1 MLPVCMQLLCDVI
14 AAAMGHTIHWCLL
27 ARQGRD
33 KIVETLFE
41 DYVQANEDWMRS
53 ALLVQLTQSSTQRR
67 RGKHVMMPFR
77 DVRSKFGAAL
87 AQQILADKKALQ
99 NNKSPADP
107 NTYFMAHPE
116 AKDDEES
123 HLNFFSFGLWVSTY
137 LMLLIQLLK
146 MWMII
151 YLISISNRACIQPG
165 LIQNLGCCYPLAP
178 TGVKQ
183 WI

>member
-1 MLPVCMQLLCDVI
+1 
-14 AAAMGHTIHWCLL
+14 
-27 ARQGRD
+27 
-33 KIVETLFE
+33 
-41 DYVQANEDWMRS
+41 MRS
-53 ALLVQLTQSSTQRR
+53 ALLVRLTQSSTQRR

-123 HLNFFSFGLWVSTY
+123 HLNFFSSGLWVSTY

-151 YLISISNRACIQPG
+151 YMISISNRACIQPG

-178 TGVKQ
+178 SQGSNNESRIGVFCVSGMPWNLKTRMKSQ
-183 WI
+183 SQQLCMLPVISMNKIRKNFCNLLA